1 MPQGDGGM
9 QNHFSLLSDAGKRCA
24 RELYSASAPFFP
36 LIAAVLDGAQKGV
49 AFGNDAECPTEI
61 YVEHSFGF
69 SQLFG
74 QPQEEFE
81 KAFEQYLLE
90 ERAFA
95 APKVRLYTPLVPYFF
110 QNGAYSQLRSERQRF
125 HPGGK
130 TSPPL
135 PTGNSASDIRGITAE
150 LMPQVAKAF
159 PLTGYFWPD
168 AEAFLAH
175 SMAQVVYADDEP
187 AAICYAAAV
196 ADGKAEVDIFTVPEF
211 RGRGYATQAGSAFIE
226 YCAARDIEP
235 LWDCFT
241 NNAGSMRLAGR
252 LGFVPSGA
260 PYQFF
265 TIPR

>member
-1 MPQGDGGM
+1 M
-9 QNHFSLLSDAGKRCA
+9 QNQLFLLSDAGKRRA
-24 RELYSASAPFFP
+24 RELYSASDTFFP
-36 LIAAVLDGAQKGV
+36 LIAAVLDGTQKGG
-49 AFGNDAECPTEI
+49 AFGNDAECPSEI

-69 SQLFG
+69 AQLFG
-74 QPQEEFE
+74 QSQEEFE
-81 KAFEQYLLE
+81 KSFESYLLE

-110 QNGAYSQLRSERQRF
+110 QDGAYSQLRSERQRF
-125 HPGGK
+125 RPGG
-130 TSPPL
+130 TTPPL
-135 PTGNSASDIRGITAE
+135 LPSDSSASAIKGITTK

-175 SMAQVVYADDEP
+175 SMAQIVYADDEP

-226 YCAARDIEP
+226 YCATRDIEP

-241 NNAGSMRLAGR
+241 NNAGSMRLAER